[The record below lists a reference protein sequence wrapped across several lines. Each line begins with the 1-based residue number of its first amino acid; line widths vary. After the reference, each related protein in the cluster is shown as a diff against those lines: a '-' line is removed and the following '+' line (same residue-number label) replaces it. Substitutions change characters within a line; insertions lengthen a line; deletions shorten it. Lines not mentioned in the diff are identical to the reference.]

1 MMKTARSLALPLL
14 LALPFA
20 AGAQSYGQMLGSSPR
35 MDDPNVAASEA
46 MEDAHPDQRFRRLGY
61 EAAQKGRTEDAR
73 RYYRTAS
80 RYGDKISQAAL
91 AELMW
96 TGQGGETDRALGYAW
111 MDLAAER
118 GTPYLLAKR
127 EHYWEQMDDGERQRA
142 LQEGVAVYSAY
153 GDKVAKPRLERV
165 MRKERTQVTGSRTGF
180 VGTLDVYLMEPST
193 ASGSRVIAQ
202 QYYQG
207 KYWQPDEYWKHQD
220 KLIERQGKVHV
231 GAVEIPDETPAAP
244 KP

>member
-1 MMKTARSLALPLL
+1 MARKGVHVWALLPL
-14 LALPFA
+14 LALPA
-20 AGAQSYGQMLGSSPR
+20 TAQAQFSQASTLMNTPEVER
-35 MDDPNVAASEA
+35 SEA
-46 MEDAHPDQRFRRLGY
+46 LEDAHPDQRFRRLGY
-61 EAAQKGRTEDAR
+61 EAAQRGRTEDAR
-73 RYYRTAS
+73 RYYRTAA

-91 AELMW
+91 AELLW
-96 TGQGGETDRALGYAW
+96 TGQGGEADRALAYAW

-127 EHYWEQMDDGERQRA
+127 ERYWEQMDEGERQRA
-142 LQEGVAVYSAY
+142 LEAGLAVYSEY

-180 VGTLDVYLMEPST
+180 IGTLDVYLMEPAM

-202 QYYQG
+202 RYYQG
-207 KYWQPDEYWKHQD
+207 KYWQPDEYWKSQD
-220 KLIERQGKVHV
+220 KLIQRQGQVHV
-231 GAVEIPDETPAAP
+231 GAVEIPDEAPAPA